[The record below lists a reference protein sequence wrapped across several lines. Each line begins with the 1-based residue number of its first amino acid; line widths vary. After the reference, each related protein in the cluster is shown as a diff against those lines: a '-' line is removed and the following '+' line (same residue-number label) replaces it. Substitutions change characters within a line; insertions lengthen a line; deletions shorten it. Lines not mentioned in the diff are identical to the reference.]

1 MRHYALFHVIKITII
16 KPTYA
21 NGEVKEVKEVR
32 ALRMIPYG
40 PTDGHPLNNQR
51 ASTEQALG
59 THYQHGGA
67 TNAQL

>member
-32 ALRMIPYG
+32 ALRMIP
-40 PTDGHPLNNQR
+40 
-51 ASTEQALG
+51 
-59 THYQHGGA
+59 
-67 TNAQL
+67 